1 MTKEKQPRFE
11 LKGIDE
17 FFNTQEMRDEEKLAK
32 IHEINVNQ
40 IDQFPKHP
48 YKVKDDWDMLNLIES
63 IKENGVMTPAIIRKK
78 DNGRYEMIS
87 GHRRLHA
94 CRLLGMETIRCE
106 IRELTRDEATVFMV
120 DSNLHRS
127 EILPSEKAFAYKM
140 RLDAMKRQGKQ
151 METLVMPMLDST
163 EDIEGAPVGHK
174 ATGKKSRDIL
184 AAQVGESREQIR
196 RYIRLTELIPEIL
209 RMVDDGIIAMRPAVE
224 ISYLPKN
231 LQEELADAM
240 ASEACTPTH
249 AQTLRMRKLLKDNML
264 TKESIFTI
272 MREEKPNQKDRITIS
287 DTKAKR
293 YLPKNLPVSER
304 EDFILKAIEHY
315 SKYLE
320 RQNERDIR

>member
-1 MTKEKQPRFE
+1 MTKEKKPRFE
-11 LKGIDE
+11 LKGSDE
-17 FFNTQEMRDEEKLAK
+17 FFTTQKMRDEAVLAK
-32 IHEINVNQ
+32 IHEIDVNL

-48 YKVKDDWDMLNLIES
+48 YKVKDDQDMLHLMES
-63 IKENGVMTPAIIRKK
+63 IKEHGVMTPAIIRSK
-78 DNGRYEMIS
+78 DGGRYEMIS

-94 CRLLGMETIRCE
+94 CKLLGMDTIRCE

-120 DSNLHRS
+120 DSNLHRT

-140 RLDAMKRQGKQ
+140 RLDAMKRQGKR
-151 METLVMPMLDST
+151 MDVILAPVLDEVIT
-163 EDIEGAPVGHK
+163 VGAPVEHK
-174 ATGKKSRDIL
+174 STGKKSRDIL

-196 RYIRLTELIPEIL
+196 RYIRLTDLIPEIL
-209 RMVDDGIIAMRPAVE
+209 RMVDESVIAMRPAVE
-224 ISYLPKN
+224 ISYLPKK

-249 AQTLRMRKLLKDNML
+249 AQTLRMRKLLNDNLL
-264 TKESIFTI
+264 TKESIFAI

-315 SKYLE
+315 SKYLDK
-320 RQNERDIR
+320 QNERNAR

>member
-11 LKGIDE
+11 LKGSDE
-17 FFNTQEMRDEEKLAK
+17 FFTTQKMRDEAKLAR
-32 IHEINVNQ
+32 IHEVDVNL

-48 YKVKDDWDMLNLIES
+48 YKVKDDQDMLNLMES
-63 IKENGVMTPAIIRKK
+63 IKEHGVMTPAIIRKK

-94 CRLLGMETIRCE
+94 CKLLGMETIRSE

-120 DSNLHRS
+120 DSNLHRT

-151 METLVMPMLDST
+151 METILMPMLDNPHNT
-163 EDIEGAPVGHK
+163 IGAPVEHK
-174 ATGKKSRDIL
+174 PTGKKSRDIL

-196 RYIRLTELIPEIL
+196 RYIRLTDLIPEIL
-209 RMVDDGIIAMRPAVE
+209 RMVDEGTIAMRPAVE
-224 ISYLPKN
+224 ISYLPQK

-249 AQTLRMRKLLKDNML
+249 AQTLRMRRLLTDNLL
-264 TKESIFTI
+264 TKESIFAI
-272 MREEKPNQKDRITIS
+272 MREEKPNQRDRITIS

-293 YLPKNLPVSER
+293 YLPKDLPVSER

-315 SKYLE
+315 SKHLDRQKE
-320 RQNERDIR
+320 RNSR